1 MRTDRDLLIKGVKY
15 LGITALLMFIAPV
28 IIYQAFKNEGHP
40 LYLYVLI
47 FGFIVAL
54 AAVGMGFYSIRT
66 VVNAFFNKK

>member
-1 MRTDRDLLIKGVKY
+1 MRTDRELLIRGVKY

-40 LYLYVLI
+40 LYIYVLI
-47 FGFIVAL
+47 LGFIFAL

>member
-47 FGFIVAL
+47 LGFIVAL